1 MAVPLRE
8 LGSSP
13 VACPGE
19 DPGGG
24 GDKSCI
30 SLPSTPGGLAWQE
43 AVTPGVAAA
52 PSSPRCSPSG
62 LLPAC
67 HPEPSLLHLHKPPRA
82 TPTAVGRSGSF
93 QNSTR
98 GMRDGRGTKISFVD
112 VGDVISLRCWMQ
124 QVEPEHT
131 AGRGR
136 WHWIRIGWGPLSTC
150 LPLDCSP
157 LAQAGP
163 QTPSWP
169 AGCRLCVS
177 DKVFTSLCLSF
188 LVCQASRHGA
198 SQGG

>member
-1 MAVPLRE
+1 M
-8 LGSSP
+8 
-13 VACPGE
+13 ACPGE

-24 GDKSCI
+24 GDNSCI

-67 HPEPSLLHLHKPPRA
+67 HPKPSLLHLHKPPRA

-98 GMRDGRGTKISFVD
+98 GTRDGRGTKISFVD

-163 QTPSWP
+163 QTPGSSAGPSLRDMWGEAEKEPMRGLDATWP
-169 AGCRLCVS
+169 G
-177 DKVFTSLCLSF
+177 LSP
-188 LVCQASRHGA
+188 GA
-198 SQGG
+198 PGPPSSPSCTHT